1 MRNLYL
7 SDLKRILKD
16 KLFMVTCILAA
27 AFALINP
34 LLNKLLFEILDLG
47 EILGSTV
54 SAKSMLFGA
63 FLPSDN
69 LGLVMPILM
78 SIVVCK
84 DFSQGTVRNKIISGK
99 SRLTIYLSHLLS
111 CATVI
116 CSVMLIHALLTL
128 AVSLCFFTYQD
139 TAFTSA
145 DLGYLLA
152 SLLFAMVVFFAIS
165 AIVTFFATCAKN
177 VGICILLYLAVAL
190 GLSIIGAVFQ
200 VAVAFLDTEAVAFKI
215 VEFINALNFYTSTL
229 IGAGSS
235 YGIKDIVY
243 ILLSPVIVS
252 GGITLLGIRIFSGK
266 NLK

>member
-16 KLFMVTCILAA
+16 KLFMVTCILAG
-27 AFALINP
+27 AFALVNP
-34 LLNKLLFEILDLG
+34 LLNKLIFDILDLG
-47 EILGSTV
+47 DILGSSVT
-54 SAKSMLFGA
+54 AKSMLFSA
-63 FLPSDN
+63 FLPGDN
-69 LGLVMPILM
+69 LGLIMPILL

-99 SRLTIYLSHLLS
+99 SRTVIYLSHLLS

-116 CSVMLIHALLTL
+116 CSVMLAHALLTL
-128 AVSLCFFTYQD
+128 LFSLSFFPYQN
-139 TAFTSA
+139 TAFSAA

-152 SLLFAMVVFFAIS
+152 SLLFAMVVYFAVS

-177 VGICILLYLAVAL
+177 AGICILLYLAVAL
-190 GLSIIGAVFQ
+190 GLSIIGAIFQ
-200 VAVAFLDTEAVAFKI
+200 VAVAFLDTETVAFKI
-215 VEFINALNFYTSTL
+215 VEFINALNFYTSNL

-235 YGIKDIVY
+235 YGIKDIIY

-252 GGITLLGIRIFSGK
+252 GGVTVLGMRIFSRK